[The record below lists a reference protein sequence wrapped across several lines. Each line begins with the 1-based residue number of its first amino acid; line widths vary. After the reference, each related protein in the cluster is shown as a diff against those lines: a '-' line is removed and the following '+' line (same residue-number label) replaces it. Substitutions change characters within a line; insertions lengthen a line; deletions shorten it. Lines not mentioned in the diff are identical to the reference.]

1 MKKKTIKKLK
11 LKESVKN
18 TVLTMVACYALL
30 VIVMVAYINRVNAI
44 NNNPDGY
51 TGNGHAQSI
60 EVNIL
65 K

>member
-1 MKKKTIKKLK
+1 MKNKTIKKLK

-30 VIVMVAYINRVNAI
+30 AIVMVAYINRVNAI

-51 TGNGHAQSI
+51 TDNGHAQSI